1 MMTKKINIGAI
12 LVAAIFAINLA
23 FPGFETE
30 KPVESA
36 DDTKV
41 TDDRI
46 YELRTYTTHP
56 GKLEDLHSR
65 FKNHTV
71 QLFAKYGMVSVGYWV
86 PVDQDNTLIY
96 ILSHNSR
103 EAAEKSWD
111 GFRNDPDWQRAYEAS
126 RADGPIVSNVES
138 VFMKATPY
146 SQIR

>member
-1 MMTKKINIGAI
+1 MG
-12 LVAAIFAINLA
+12 IFALNLA
-23 FPGFETE
+23 FAGGEPD
-30 KPVESA
+30 KSVESA
-36 DDTKV
+36 EDNLV
-41 TDDRI
+41 TDDRV

-56 GKLEDLHSR
+56 GKLGDLHDR

-71 QLFAKYGMVSVGYWV
+71 QLFAKHGMVNVGYWV

-111 GFRNDPDWQRAYEAS
+111 GFRNDPDWQEAYEAS
-126 RADGPIVSNVES
+126 REDGPIVSNVES